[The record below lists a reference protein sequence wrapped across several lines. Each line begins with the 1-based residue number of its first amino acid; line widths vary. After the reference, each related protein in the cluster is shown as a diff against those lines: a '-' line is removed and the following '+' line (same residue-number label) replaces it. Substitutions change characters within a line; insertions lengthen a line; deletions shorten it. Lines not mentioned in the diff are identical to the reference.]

1 MDNNTKRYYIDR
13 LNSAVIKNGTITEI
27 KFMEAMKDPLSS
39 EGMVML
45 DVPERCEVFITLK
58 PTDESDIKVVVSLP
72 LENWNGKF
80 LGTCNG
86 GAAGVLVMQEVNAGV
101 ARGFAAA
108 NTDMGSSI
116 NPEDMYMKRERWI
129 DFGYRATHL
138 MTVVAKDIIKA
149 FYGRAPEKSYF
160 VGCSTG
166 GQQALQEAQKYPEDY
181 DGITVSSPAYNRV
194 NLHQEMVW
202 YLQAVC
208 QDPNGIFPPDLV
220 RKVAQRVLDKFVVKC
235 GGVEGDNFLS
245 YPGKADFSPD
255 DVDEVFSDLG
265 LSDAQK
271 SVLKNV
277 YSFPKIAGT
286 DENIYVPQPI
296 GCEDAILM
304 LPYIKDG
311 FNALLGFLQKWV
323 FGKDFDNTKFD
334 FDKDYRKMVEL
345 LRSDL
350 DATNP
355 DLSEFK
361 RRGNKMILIT
371 GSTDCLIPYTDGKNY
386 YENVIKTMGGLDN
399 VTDFFRYFHIP
410 GLGHGSGGKG
420 LQEIGNLLGTKKVP
434 LDTKHDLLEA
444 IMAWVEKGEAPEEL
458 LPVGFK
464 NDDVKAE
471 INMERPVYPYPYETE
486 YIGGDRKKKESFKKK
501 LGNGV
506 Y

>member
-1 MDNNTKRYYIDR
+1 MDYQTQKKYTDR
-13 LNSAVIKNGTITEI
+13 LKSLAMEKGEITEI
-27 KFMEAMKDPLSS
+27 KFAEEIKSPLSS
-39 EGMVML
+39 EGIVML
-45 DVPERCEVFITLK
+45 DVPERCEVYITLR
-58 PTDESDIKVVVSLP
+58 PTEQSDIKVVVSLP
-72 LENWNGKF
+72 LENWNGRF

-116 NPEDMYMKRERWI
+116 NPEDMYLKTERWK

-138 MTVVAKDIIKA
+138 MTVVAKEIVKA
-149 FYGRAPEKSYF
+149 FYGREASRSYF

-181 DGITVSSPAYNRV
+181 DGIAVSSPAYNRV
-194 NLHQEMVW
+194 NLHQAFVW
-202 YLQAVC
+202 DLLAVC
-208 QDPNGIFPPDLV
+208 GDPRGLFMPDTV
-220 RKVAQRVLDKFVVKC
+220 QKVVSRVLDKFVDKC
-235 GGVEGDNFLS
+235 GGAAGDNFLS
-245 YPGKADFSPD
+245 YPGKANFTPD
-255 DVDEVFSDLG
+255 DVDEVFGDLG
-265 LSDAQK
+265 LSEAQK
-271 SVLKNV
+271 SVLKKV

-286 DENIYVPQPI
+286 DEYIYVPQPL
-296 GCEDAILM
+296 GCEGSILM

-323 FGKDFDNTKFD
+323 FGKDFDYTKFD
-334 FDKDYRKMVEL
+334 FDKDYQKMVEL

-350 DATNP
+350 DATDP

-361 RRGNKMILIT
+361 RKGNKMILIT

-386 YENVIKTMGGLDN
+386 YERAVKAMGGLDN

-420 LQEIGNLLGTKKVP
+420 LHEIGNLLGIKKVP
-434 LDTKHDLLEA
+434 IDTKHDLLEA
-444 IMAWVEKGEAPEEL
+444 LMAWVEKGEAPDEL

-464 NDDVKAE
+464 NDDMKAE
-471 INMERPVYPYPYETE
+471 VDMERPVYPYPYETE
-486 YIGGDRKKKESFKKK
+486 YIGGDRKKKESFRRKKSD
-501 LGNGV
+501 GV